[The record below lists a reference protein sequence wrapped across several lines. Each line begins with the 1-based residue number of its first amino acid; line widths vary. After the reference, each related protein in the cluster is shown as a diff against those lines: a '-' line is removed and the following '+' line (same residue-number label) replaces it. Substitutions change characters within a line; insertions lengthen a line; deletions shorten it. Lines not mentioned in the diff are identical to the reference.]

1 MTTYNK
7 EAEER
12 ELQRRLEILEDPR
25 NQGEGFGKT
34 DWIWL
39 ALLGVAF
46 PVALLI
52 WGWF

>member
-12 ELQRRLEILEDPR
+12 ELQRRLVILEDPR

-39 ALLGVAF
+39 VILGVAF
-46 PVALLI
+46 PAALLI

>member
-1 MTTYNK
+1 MTYK
-7 EAEER
+7 LEAEER

-25 NQGEGFGKT
+25 NQGEGFGTT
-34 DWIWL
+34 DWVWL
-39 ALLGVAF
+39 VVLGILF